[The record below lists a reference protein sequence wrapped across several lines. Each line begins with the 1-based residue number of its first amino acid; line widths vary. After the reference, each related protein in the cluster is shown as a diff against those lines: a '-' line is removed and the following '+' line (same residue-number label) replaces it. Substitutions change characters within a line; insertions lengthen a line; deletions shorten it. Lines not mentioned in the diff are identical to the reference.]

1 MADDQQ
7 VIVAGAGP
15 TGLLNALGL
24 ARQGVRVT
32 VVERFPEIPSAPRA
46 PLYHWSVLEGLERLG
61 VLEDAL
67 AAGFTKQDYEYR
79 VRETG
84 EIVAYGLQCLEGHVK
99 YPFNLH
105 LGQHRLA
112 EIALQHLER
121 YDNARVLFGHKVT
134 GVSQDDG
141 GVDVT
146 VWSDA
151 GEHTLHAQWLIGADG
166 AQSAVRK
173 ALPVEFDGM
182 TWPERFVATNLRF
195 PDNREGWSQTT
206 FYLDGPRG
214 AIIVKIDNSGEHG
227 LWRYT
232 WMEDA
237 ALPEETVGERLPG
250 MLAHVF
256 GEDVAARCEIVATAP
271 YRMHQRAASS
281 FRADRVLLAGDAA
294 HITNPSGGL
303 GLTMGLF
310 DSYVL
315 NEAIGA
321 VIAGDADESILDQ
334 YAELRRAAFLDK
346 ASPRAVANK
355 TLIFHSDD
363 PSERDRNLEVFRRMG
378 SDPDLAR
385 EVLSFTKTLETPS
398 LIGAW

>member
-1 MADDQQ
+1 MLLGD
-7 VIVAGAGP
+7 
-15 TGLLNALGL
+15 GLPA
-24 ARQGVRVT
+24 A
-32 VVERFPEIPSAPRA
+32 PEGQA
-46 PLYHWSVLEGLERLG
+46 
-61 VLEDAL
+61 
-67 AAGFTKQDYEYR
+67 YE
-79 VRETG
+79 
-84 EIVAYGLQCLEGHVK
+84 L
-99 YPFNLH
+99 
-105 LGQHRLA
+105 
-112 EIALQHLER
+112 
-121 YDNARVLFGHKVT
+121 
-134 GVSQDDG
+134 
-141 GVDVT
+141 
-146 VWSDA
+146 
-151 GEHTLHAQWLIGADG
+151 WLIGADG